1 MSNLNVDVGNVSR
14 HAAVPVKASFDVDT
28 GPSGKRTSFA
38 GALEIT
44 LDTAAKRYG
53 LAAVTLSGE
62 LKQKTDS
69 PSLSWTFA
77 SPSVDVDLTAQTLK
91 APTFSAHAGSARL
104 SGSLA
109 GDKIVDAP
117 VFSGTFKLEPLM
129 LREFMAQLGVDLPKT
144 RDQKALSML
153 AAATAFKYAA
163 GVVRLDKLDLQLDQT
178 QLRGA
183 LAVTNLDSNSITF
196 DLNLDHIDLDRY
208 LAPEGA
214 GPRPVAKSDQKP
226 TELPTT
232 AIRTLNVSGNFS
244 IGTAKA
250 AGLALSNVRSRL
262 EAKDGVVHLFPIKAS
277 VYGGEYSGD
286 ITYDAHEAVPSVKL
300 DQQVTSVNIEP
311 LLKDSINSERLSGRG
326 NVGTMLAGAGGTS
339 DVLTKNL
346 NGRVNANLTNGAVNG
361 VDLWY
366 EISRAQALLKQQ
378 PAPGGADDRRTK
390 FDTFKM
396 SADIVGGVAT
406 TKDLVITSQYLRV
419 TGTGSSN
426 LVTKAI
432 DYHIVAT
439 ILKAPPSAQG
449 SELSQ
454 LTLADIPVEIG
465 GTMNDP
471 KVRPDLQG
479 ILKSKLK
486 QKLQDTLKNKLQ
498 GILNR

>member
-1 MSNLNVDVGNVSR
+1 V
-14 HAAVPVKASFDVDT
+14 
-28 GPSGKRTSFA
+28 
-38 GALEIT
+38 
-44 LDTAAKRYG
+44 
-53 LAAVTLSGE
+53 
-62 LKQKTDS
+62 
-69 PSLSWTFA
+69 
-77 SPSVDVDLTAQTLK
+77 
-91 APTFSAHAGSARL
+91 
-104 SGSLA
+104 
-109 GDKIVDAP
+109 
-117 VFSGTFKLEPLM
+117 
-129 LREFMAQLGVDLPKT
+129 
-144 RDQKALSML
+144 
-153 AAATAFKYAA
+153 
-163 GVVRLDKLDLQLDQT
+163 
-178 QLRGA
+178 
-183 LAVTNLDSNSITF
+183 TF
-196 DLNLDHIDLDRY
+196 DI
-208 LAPEGA
+208 
-214 GPRPVAKSDQKP
+214 KC
-226 TELPTT
+226 T
-232 AIRTLNVSGNFS
+232 
-244 IGTAKA
+244 
-250 AGLALSNVRSRL
+250 
-262 EAKDGVVHLFPIKAS
+262 LFPIKAS
-277 VYGGEYSGD
+277 LYGGEYSGD

-300 DQQVTSVNIEP
+300 DQQVTTVNIEP

-326 NVGTMLAGAGGTS
+326 NVGTMLAGAGANS

-361 VDLWY
+361 INLWY

-378 PAPGGADDRRTK
+378 PAPSGGDDRRTK

-432 DYHIVAT
+432 DHHIVAT

-454 LTLADIPVEIG
+454 LTLADIPVEIS

-486 QKLQDTLKNKLQ
+486 QKLQDTVKSKLQ